1 MIRPARRLLKL
12 YILAALAILV
22 NACAPSAT
30 PLPAP
35 TIFPFTLTSSAFT
48 EGAAIPKKFSCDG
61 ENVSP
66 QLKWNG
72 APANTRSFALIMD
85 DPDAPIGTFTHWV
98 AFDLPASQNE
108 IAEGAK
114 SAGKSG
120 QNGAGRTG
128 YVGPCPPTG
137 SHRYF
142 FTLYALD
149 VDSLGIGAGV
159 SRGDVEKAMIEHIL
173 AKAQLLG
180 RYSR

>member
-1 MIRPARRLLKL
+1 MTRPTRRWLKL
-12 YILAALAILV
+12 CIWAALAILV

-30 PLPAP
+30 PPPAP
-35 TIFPFTLTSSAFT
+35 ILSSFMLTSNAFT
-48 EGAAIPKKFSCDG
+48 DGGAIPKKFSCDG

-66 QLKWNG
+66 QLKWGG
-72 APANTRSFALIMD
+72 APPNTHSFTLIMD

-98 AFDLPASQNE
+98 AFDLPAAQNE

-114 SAGKSG
+114 SVGKGG

-128 YVGPCPPTG
+128 YFGPCPPVG

-149 VDSLGIGAGV
+149 VDSLGLKDGA
-159 SRGDVEKAMIEHIL
+159 SRGDVEKMMTGHIL
-173 AKAQLLG
+173 AKAQLMG